1 MKKLITLF
9 SSVLLIASLL
19 VGCSSN
25 NTASTESQT
34 TDNQTADKAATV
46 AAAAPAEKII
56 IGVSQKTN
64 TNPYNIQVADAI
76 KAAMKEGDEVIF
88 TDAQQNQGK
97 QINDVDDLIQQSCNV
112 IIISP
117 VDWQGTR
124 GMLEACERAGVYAI
138 VIDQNIPEDDAELA
152 ASVVCS
158 DNYEAGRLCA
168 EDMVKRLDGKGEIV
182 IYESSVS
189 RAGVDRVAGFE
200 DYLKDY
206 PDMITVNRQ
215 DGFGQIEVALPVM
228 ENMLQADP
236 GITGVFG
243 FNDPAAIGCIA
254 AIESANK
261 LDDIVVYGVDGSEQG
276 AEMVEDGK
284 MAGTAAQYPAEI
296 GTKAIETAYSLCA
309 NESVEDKI
317 LIPVKLITA
326 ENVAEYRNQ

>member
-1 MKKLITLF
+1 MKRLVVTLAGV
-9 SSVLLIASLL
+9 VLGVSMLA
-19 VGCSSN
+19 GCSSN
-25 NTASTESQT
+25 SPTKVSTEAVVTEAKQESKT
-34 TDNQTADKAATV
+34 EES
-46 AAAAPAEKII
+46 AAAKSIT

-76 KAAMKEGDEVIF
+76 KAAVRDGDEVIF

-97 QINDVDDLIQQSCNV
+97 QINDVDDLIQQGCDV
-112 IIISP
+112 ILISP

-138 VIDQNIPEDDAELA
+138 VIDQNIPEDDAALA

-168 EDMVKRLDGKGEIV
+168 EDMVKKLAGKGEVV

-200 DYLKDY
+200 EYLKDY
-206 PDMITVNRQ
+206 PDMKIVNRQ

-236 GITGVFG
+236 NINGVFG

-261 LDDIVVYGVDGSEQG
+261 LDAILVYGVDGSEQG
-276 AEMVEDGK
+276 AEMVTDGK

-296 GTKAIETAYSLCA
+296 GTKSIEAAYKVCA
-309 NESVEDKI
+309 GETVEPKI

-326 ENVAEYRNQ
+326 ENIEEYSNQ

>member
-1 MKKLITLF
+1 MKRLVVTLAGVALGV
-9 SSVLLIASLL
+9 SMLA
-19 VGCSSN
+19 GCSSN
-25 NTASTESQT
+25 SATKVSTEAVVTEAKQESKT
-34 TDNQTADKAATV
+34 EESV
-46 AAAAPAEKII
+46 AAKSIT

-76 KAAMKEGDEVIF
+76 KAAVRDGDEVIF

-97 QINDVDDLIQQSCNV
+97 QINDVDDLIQQGCDV
-112 IIISP
+112 ILISP

-138 VIDQNIPEDDAELA
+138 VIDQNIPEDDAALA
-152 ASVVCS
+152 VSVVCS

-168 EDMVKRLDGKGEIV
+168 EDMVKRLAGTGEVV

-200 DYLKDY
+200 EYLKDY
-206 PDMITVNRQ
+206 PDMKIVNRQ

-236 GITGVFG
+236 NIKGVFG

-261 LDDIVVYGVDGSEQG
+261 LDAILVYGVDGSEQG
-276 AEMVEDGK
+276 AEMVQDGK

-296 GTKAIETAYSLCA
+296 GTKAIEAAYQVCA
-309 NESVEDKI
+309 GETVEPKV

-326 ENVAEYRNQ
+326 ENIEEYSNQ